1 MFKIFVIVDKYQ
13 HFKSFIRQTTFT
25 VSSLNIHQA
34 MLKIRLLVISKLL
47 TISSNCG
54 LWSSASHH
62 STVQPLIWNEMNSD
76 ANIARHLST
85 GAIMVNG

>member
-47 TISSNCG
+47 TITSNCG
-54 LWSSASHH
+54 L
-62 STVQPLIWNEMNSD
+62 
-76 ANIARHLST
+76 
-85 GAIMVNG
+85 